1 MGFTQFILADGD
13 TVSATNLNRQ
23 FYTHDDVGTN
33 KTTALAK
40 RIHEINPD
48 AIVEEVSE
56 YLTPENISGIVS
68 RADFIFDTIDFLDLT
83 AIVELHDQCELQ
95 KKPRITA
102 LSVGFDGGVLYF
114 PTDSTV
120 TFRKAF

>member
-1 MGFTQFILADGD
+1 MGFTQFIVADGD
-13 TVSATNLNRQ
+13 TVSASNLNRQ
-23 FYTHDDVGTN
+23 FYTHDDIGTR

-48 AIVEEVSE
+48 AVVEEVSE
-56 YLTPENISGIVS
+56 YLTLDNISGIVS
-68 RADFIFDTIDFLDLT
+68 RADFIFDTVDFLDLV

-102 LSVGFDGGVLYF
+102 LNVGFDGGILYF
-114 PTDSTV
+114 PTDTTV